1 VDLGSKR
8 TIRLVA
14 LTAAIVALTSAIG
27 PIPVLAGASPNLAQ
41 RVSSPAPANPRGAI
55 RIDQLGYLAGERKV
69 GYLLSTAAIGGAPFQ
84 VRNGD
89 GDVVLRGRVG
99 RSQGPWNGRYRAVHE
114 LNFSA
119 LDQPGTY
126 RLTVRHPLAATSPPF
141 RIRSAGTLF
150 LPRVADA
157 VAFFQA
163 QRDGAQVIPGALNR
177 QPAHLHDR
185 TLQVYDWPTYEDP
198 DSDVIVGD
206 ALTAID
212 GTVDLEGGWFDAG
225 DFIKFTHTTAYA
237 VGLMYAAQR
246 DLGDSAPP
254 SLRREAR
261 FGQRWLQQAWD
272 AERGILYI
280 QVGIGSG
287 NQDGTFFGDHD
298 LWRLPEMDDGLTGS
312 ETRYLRRRPA
322 FRANDPGSLLPPNL
336 AGRMAAALAL
346 AAQTDAA
353 SSPARARRELAL
365 AAQIYARA
373 KTQGVVEADIV
384 TALPHAFYPESSWRD
399 DMEWGAAELA
409 LAGQRLHDH
418 RSTGW
423 LRTAAT
429 WARRYIANEAGS
441 DTFNLYD
448 TSALAHADLVRA
460 MRRAPGTSGLAIG
473 KARLLA
479 DLRAQIR
486 IGAARAAD
494 DPFHAGAVYNEFDAV
509 PHTYGLVVTARL
521 FRQLTGVHRFDLLA
535 TQQRDWALGA
545 NPWGISMMVG
555 VGTRFPQCMQHVVA
569 NLSGSTDGT
578 PPIVRGAVVNGPN
591 SEELFT
597 DGLGEFFDEG
607 QTCPADGID
616 RFARFNG
623 RGSVF
628 VDDVRS
634 WMTVEP
640 AIDFTAA
647 ALLAFALMG

>member
-1 VDLGSKR
+1 MVAITAVIVVLTSISGPSPSLASASPSQPPSPQDQPAP
-8 TIRLVA
+8 TIRG
-14 LTAAIVALTSAIG
+14 TI
-27 PIPVLAGASPNLAQ
+27 
-41 RVSSPAPANPRGAI
+41 RV
-55 RIDQLGYLAGERKV
+55 DQLGYLAGERKV
-69 GYLLSTAAIGGAPFQ
+69 GYLLATAAIAGARFQ
-84 VRNGD
+84 VRDRD
-89 GDVVLRGRVG
+89 GDIVLRGSVG
-99 RSQGPWNGRYRAVHE
+99 PSHGPWNGRYRAVHE
-114 LNFSA
+114 LDFSG
-119 LDQPGTY
+119 LDQAGTY
-126 RLTVRHPLAATSPPF
+126 TLTVRHPLAATSPPF
-141 RIRSAGTLF
+141 GIHSARELF
-150 LPRVADA
+150 LPRVGDA

-163 QRDGAQVIPGALNR
+163 QRDGAHVIAGPLDR
-177 QPAHLHDR
+177 QPSHLHDR
-185 TLQVYDWPTYEDP
+185 ALQVYDWPTYEDP

-206 ALTAID
+206 ALNAID
-212 GTVDLEGGWFDAG
+212 GTVNLEGGWFDAG

-246 DLGDSAPP
+246 DLGAAAPP

-261 FGQRWLQQAWD
+261 FGQRWLQRAWD

-298 LWRLPEMDDGLTGS
+298 LWRLPETDDGLTGS
-312 ETRYLRRRPA
+312 ETRYLRHRPA
-322 FRANDPGSLLPPNL
+322 FRANDPGTLLPPNL

-353 SSPARARRELAL
+353 SAPARARRELAL
-365 AAQIYARA
+365 AAEIYARA
-373 KTQGVVEADIV
+373 KTRDVVEADIV

-409 LAGQRLHDH
+409 LAGRRLDDH
-418 RSTGW
+418 RATGW
-423 LRTAAT
+423 LRTAAM
-429 WARRYIANEAGS
+429 WAKRYLATEAGS

-460 MRRAPGTSGLAIG
+460 MRRAPGTSGLALG
-473 KARLLA
+473 QARLLA

-521 FRQLTGVHRFDLLA
+521 FRQLTGVHRFDRLA
-535 TQQRDWALGA
+535 TQQRDWSMGA

-569 NLSGSTDGT
+569 NLSGSVDGT

-591 SEELFT
+591 SEDLFT

-607 QTCPADGID
+607 RTCPADGID

-647 ALLAFALMG
+647 ALLAFALMS

>member
-1 VDLGSKR
+1 M
-8 TIRLVA
+8 
-14 LTAAIVALTSAIG
+14 AAITTALIIAMTSTAG
-27 PIPVLAGASPNLAQ
+27 PSMALAT
-41 RVSSPAPANPRGAI
+41 SSPSHRPQALRSAVATIRGAI
-55 RIDQLGYLAGERKV
+55 RVDQLGYLAGERKV
-69 GYLLSTAAIGGAPFQ
+69 GYLLATAAIDRALFQ

-89 GDVVLRGRVG
+89 GDVVLRGRI
-99 RSQGPWNGRYRAVHE
+99 RPSRGPWNAQYRAVQE
-114 LNFSA
+114 LNFTR
-119 LDQPGTY
+119 LDQAGTY
-126 RLTVRHPLAATSPPF
+126 TLTVRHPLVATSPPF
-141 RIRSAGTLF
+141 RIRSKGDLF
-150 LPRVADA
+150 LPRVGDA

-163 QRDGAQVIPGALNR
+163 QRDGAQVIAGSLDR
-177 QPAHLHDR
+177 QPSHLHDSS
-185 TLQVYDWPTYEDP
+185 LQVYDWPTYEDP

-246 DLGDSAPP
+246 DLGDAAPP

-261 FGQRWLQQAWD
+261 FGQRWLQRAWD
-272 AERGILYI
+272 AERGVLYI

-298 LWRLPEMDDGLTGS
+298 LWRLPEVDDGLPGS

-346 AAQTDAA
+346 AAQTDAPSA
-353 SSPARARRELAL
+353 PDRARRELSL
-365 AAQIYARA
+365 AALIYSRA
-373 KTQGVVEADIV
+373 KTRGVIEADIV

-409 LAGQRLHDH
+409 LAGQRLDDH
-418 RSTGW
+418 RATRW

-429 WARRYIANEAGS
+429 WARRYLATEAGS

-460 MRRAPGTSGLAIG
+460 MRRALSVSGLGIG
-473 KARLLA
+473 KPRLLA
-479 DLRAQIR
+479 DLRAQIH
-486 IGAARAAD
+486 IGAARALE

-509 PHTYGLVVTARL
+509 PHTYGLIVTARL
-521 FRQLTGVHRFDLLA
+521 FQQLTGLHRYDHLA
-535 TQQRDWALGA
+535 IQQRDWALGA

-569 NLSGSTDGT
+569 NLSGSVDGT
-578 PPIVRGAVVNGPN
+578 PPIVLGAVVNGPN
-591 SEELFT
+591 SKDLFT

-607 QTCPADGID
+607 TTCPADGID

-647 ALLAFALMG
+647 ALLAFARMS